1 MSNRAA
7 YECCLGGEG
16 CLKVKQKMPR
26 YQVVRLSGAGPGKK
40 KKKRNKY
47 FSWRLEMQLNQGHN
61 LVEFIKREAR

>member
-7 YECCLGGEG
+7 YECCLGEEG

-40 KKKRNKY
+40 KKGNKY

>member
-40 KKKRNKY
+40 KKKNEINILVGD
-47 FSWRLEMQLNQGHN
+47 WRCS
-61 LVEFIKREAR
+61 